1 MDIVIKIVP
10 ILLTIAGVAIVLS
23 GYAKARPGQAFII
36 SDIQRSIRILIGRA
50 GNWIPFLG
58 RLDKMFYGTKAI
70 SLDLSNFNTSKV
82 TDMTD
87 MFSGS
92 QATKGYARTINDA
105 NKLNASSNKPTGLVF
120 IVK

>member
-23 GYAKARPGQAFII
+23 GYAKARPDQAFII

-58 RLDKMFYGTKAI
+58 RLDKMFYGTKVI
-70 SLDLSNFNTSKV
+70 SLDLSNFNTSNI
-82 TDMTD
+82 TNMSY
-87 MFSGS
+87 MFLGS
-92 QATKGYARTINDA
+92 ETTTLD
-105 NKLNASSNKPTGLVF
+105 LSSFYVSRFEEVGKCSMDQV
-120 IVK
+120 

>member
-23 GYAKARPGQAFII
+23 GYVKAPPNQAFII

-70 SLDLSNFNTSKV
+70 SLDLSNFDTSNV
-82 TDMTD
+82 TNMEK
-87 MFSGS
+87 MFLGS
-92 QATKGYARTINDA
+92 ETTTLD
-105 NKLNASSNKPTGLVF
+105 LSSFYVSRFEEVEKCSMDQV
-120 IVK
+120 